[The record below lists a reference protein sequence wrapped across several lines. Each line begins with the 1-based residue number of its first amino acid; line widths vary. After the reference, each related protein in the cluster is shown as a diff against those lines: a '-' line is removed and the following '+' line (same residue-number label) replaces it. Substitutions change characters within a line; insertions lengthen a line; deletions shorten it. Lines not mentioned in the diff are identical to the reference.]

1 MITQE
6 PVIQRGIAVSCL
18 LVMKV
23 IQTRKPLLELFYLT
37 PKVKKKKKVQGVHLY
52 QVNCLWIKN
61 SNSIPVDWLTDN
73 Q

>member
-37 PKVKKKKKVQGVHLY
+37 PKVKKKKSAGCAFISSELF
-52 QVNCLWIKN
+52 
-61 SNSIPVDWLTDN
+61 VD
-73 Q
+73 QE